1 MSIWSVPA
9 EAVELRSNFTEGDL
23 QGVIRAVYRQVLG
36 NAHVME
42 SESLTSAE
50 SALRNGDITVRQ
62 FVAAVGMSE
71 LYRQKFFEASSQ
83 YRFVELNC
91 KHFLGRAPQD
101 QAEISE
107 HVRRYSE
114 EGYEADI
121 ASYIDSEEYGSSF
134 GENTVPYARATQ
146 TQSGLKN
153 VTFNRSFALMRGNS
167 TSDASGA
174 ARLISDLAGNKATK
188 ISAPVGAGNALG
200 NRSKRFRIVVTK
212 PGAGSRFR
220 RSSTSYDVS
229 YDSLSNRM
237 RSIQRSGGSVVSISE
252 IA

>member
-1 MSIWSVPA
+1 MSIWAVPA
-9 EAVELRSNFTEGDL
+9 AAVELRSNATEDDL
-23 QGVIRAVYRQVLG
+23 QGVISAAYRQVLG

-42 SESLTSAE
+42 SERLVSAE

-62 FVAAVGMSE
+62 FVAAIGLSE
-71 LYRQKFFEASSQ
+71 LYRQKFFDASSQ
-83 YRFVELNC
+83 YRFIELNC

-107 HVRRYSE
+107 HVRRYNE

-121 ASYIDSEEYGSSF
+121 ASYVDSEEYTDSF

-146 TQSGLKN
+146 SQDGQKN

-167 TSDASGA
+167 TSDQGRA
-174 ARLISDLAGNKATK
+174 ARLISDLGGNKATK
-188 ISAPVGAGNALG
+188 ISAPVGGGSALG
-200 NRSKRFRIVVTK
+200 NRSKRFRIVATK
-212 PGAGSRFR
+212 PGAGARYR
-220 RSSTSYDVS
+220 RSQTSYDVG
-229 YDSLSNRM
+229 YNSLSTKVK
-237 RSIQRSGGSVVSISE
+237 SIQRSGGSVVSVSE

>member
-1 MSIWSVPA
+1 MSIWAVPA
-9 EAVELRSNFTEGDL
+9 AAVELRSNRTEDDL
-23 QGVIRAVYRQVLG
+23 QGVISAVYRQVLG

-42 SESLTSAE
+42 SERLTNAE

-62 FVAAVGMSE
+62 FVAAVGMSD

-83 YRFVELNC
+83 YRFIELNC

-107 HVRRYSE
+107 HVRRYNE

-121 ASYIDSEEYGSSF
+121 ASYVNSEEYTHSF

-146 TQSGLKN
+146 SQAGQKN

-167 TSDASGA
+167 TSDGGRA
-174 ARLISDLAGNKATK
+174 ARLISDLGGNKATK
-188 ISAPVGAGNALG
+188 ITPPISGGSALG
-200 NRSKRFRIVVTK
+200 NRAKRFRVVATK
-212 PGAGSRFR
+212 PGSGPRYR
-220 RSSTSYDVS
+220 RSQTSYDVA
-229 YDSLSNRM
+229 YNSLSNKVK
-237 RSIQRSGGSVVSISE
+237 SIQRSGGSIVSVSE

>member
-1 MSIWSVPA
+1 MSIWTVPA
-9 EAVELRSNFTEGDL
+9 TAVELRGNRTEDDL
-23 QGVIRAVYRQVLG
+23 QGVISAVYRQILG

-42 SESLTSAE
+42 SERLTSAE

-62 FVAAVGMSE
+62 FVAAVGMSN
-71 LYRQKFFEASSQ
+71 LYRQRFFEASSQ
-83 YRFVELNC
+83 YRFIELNC

-107 HVRRYSE
+107 HVRRYNE

-121 ASYIDSEEYGSSF
+121 ASYVNSEEYTNSF

-146 TQSGLKN
+146 SQTGQKN

-167 TSDASGA
+167 TSDSGRA
-174 ARLISDLAGNKATK
+174 ARLISDLGGNKATK
-188 ISAPVGAGNALG
+188 ITAPIAGGSALG
-200 NRSKRFRIVVTK
+200 NRSKRFRIVATK
-212 PGAGSRFR
+212 PGAGPRYR
-220 RSSTSYDVS
+220 RSQTSYDVA
-229 YDSLSNRM
+229 YNSLSTKVK
-237 RSIQRSGGSVVSISE
+237 SIQRSGGSVVSVSE